1 MVTISVVGS
10 SSSGNGYLIESD
22 DQILVLEL
30 GCKYQEYLPMLKYNY
45 GFRRLTGCVSTHSHR
60 DHFDPKTAER
70 FYLGGINVFSNPDLA
85 KEAENVFPIHP
96 HTAQMIGGFR
106 VQPFD
111 LEHSVR
117 NYGYVI
123 DCPSGERILFA
134 TDCTHI
140 PYSFKDVSIFMCEAN
155 YDIDTVID
163 AVTSGE
169 DVKSGFQNHQN
180 IEDTVRFL
188 RESYTSNCL
197 GVLLIH
203 LSSTNS
209 DEKKFIQRIKDELG
223 IENVQAAHAGQ
234 VYEYNDDF

>member
-1 MVTISVVGS
+1 M
-10 SSSGNGYLIESD
+10 
-22 DQILVLEL
+22 
-30 GCKYQEYLPMLKYNY
+30 
-45 GFRRLTGCVSTHSHR
+45 
-60 DHFDPKTAER
+60 
-70 FYLGGINVFSNPDLA
+70 
-85 KEAENVFPIHP
+85 FPIHP

-163 AVTSGE
+163 SVTSGE

-180 IEDTVRFL
+180 IEDTVSFL
-188 RESYTSNCL
+188 RENYTAKCL